1 MPAYYILYIFYCLKY
16 IIGYRIVYSTLAHNK
31 YIGSLEINSKQNHL
45 LKLLVLLPFVQC
57 AHPTG
62 NPILHPH
69 QSSHSKYFVPKSI
82 TNSQTSAIPV
92 SMTHILNLA
101 GFGSAIVGTELQD

>member
-1 MPAYYILYIFYCLKY
+1 MFKY
-16 IIGYRIVYSTLAHNK
+16 IIGYSIVYSTLAHNK

-101 GFGSAIVGTELQD
+101 GMDSAIVGTELQD